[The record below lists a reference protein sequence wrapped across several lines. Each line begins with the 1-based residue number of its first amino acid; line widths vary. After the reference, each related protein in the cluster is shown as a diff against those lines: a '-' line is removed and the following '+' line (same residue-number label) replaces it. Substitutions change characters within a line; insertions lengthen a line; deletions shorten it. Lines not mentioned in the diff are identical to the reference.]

1 MKEIKKEDYSLDFGI
16 TAFLKNGKKTNHL
29 YCKSFNPEDA
39 QEKILYFK
47 NTVVVKGKVP
57 ERIGITIKDS
67 DSELIKPF
75 ITKNGTRIFSTWKR
89 IVVEVVEIRDREFKA
104 VKIFKI
110 SRVKDGA
117 TTKVKVESGFKTYL
131 EKSFSQGVFTEK
143 LNQALSA

>member
-16 TAFLKNGKKTNHL
+16 TAFLRNGKKTNHL

-57 ERIGITIKDS
+57 EKIEITIKDS
-67 DSELIKPF
+67 DNEPIKPF
-75 ITKNGTRIFSTWKR
+75 ITKNGTRIFSTWKK
-89 IVVEVVEIRDREFKA
+89 IVVEVVEVGDKQFKT

-110 SRVKDGA
+110 SRVKDGVI
-117 TTKVKVESGFKTYL
+117 TKVKVQGGFKTYL
-131 EKSFSQGVFTEK
+131 EKSFSQGMFGEI

>member
-16 TAFLKNGKKTNHL
+16 TAFLKNGKKRNHL
-29 YCKSFNPEDA
+29 YCKSFNPEGV

-57 ERIGITIKDS
+57 ERIGITMKDS
-67 DSELIKPF
+67 DNEPIEPF

-110 SRVKDGA
+110 SRVKDG
-117 TTKVKVESGFKTYL
+117 TITKVKVQSGFKTYL